1 MQRSEINKKTSFGG
15 KIPVFKHRELSE
27 SEATLSAHG
36 TGTSQQVPPLPDQR
50 GILVTP
56 GLCTVTAQ
64 SFQSAQEMHLFASPA
79 FRHFNRPAAISVRQ
93 EPAAAIY
100 TTGPKEAWILQYF

>member
-1 MQRSEINKKTSFGG
+1 
-15 KIPVFKHRELSE
+15 
-27 SEATLSAHG
+27 
-36 TGTSQQVPPLPDQR
+36 
-50 GILVTP
+50 
-56 GLCTVTAQ
+56 
-64 SFQSAQEMHLFASPA
+64 MHLFASPA